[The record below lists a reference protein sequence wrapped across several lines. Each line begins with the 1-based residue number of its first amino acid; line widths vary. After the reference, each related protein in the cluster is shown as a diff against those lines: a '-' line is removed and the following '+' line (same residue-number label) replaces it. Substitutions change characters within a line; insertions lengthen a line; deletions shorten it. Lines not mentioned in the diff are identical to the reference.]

1 MQQLKLPY
9 FRTGARMAAWLR
21 RTVVVLAT
29 SCQIAAGQPGVST
42 NVPPEV
48 IDQLEKQAADMRVF
62 YAEFSGTEQE
72 PGRQANLMT
81 YYVYFDEGRFYERRH
96 YMIRG
101 AGGQWQPHD
110 HENAFDGK
118 FFFFGDRQENN
129 IETPALLYKYWPTD
143 RTDPDRIKSVAQF
156 PYLDAAGFYAPNRIA
171 EIDSFSGI
179 EPLALR
185 YLKQSKETQV
195 EHVGDNLRITVR
207 VPDPYL
213 LALRETDLEKQ
224 IQHLQKS
231 ASSPEFKARR
241 IAGWRKLREAIPER
255 IVTFV
260 LDPKRGYGVLEREER
275 TAAGR
280 QFLGVDSQA
289 WQHHSDQDI
298 WLPGKSTINWYT
310 SMDEFDS
317 FTNTPVF
324 TISCELTRIEFGPHT
339 NIQCVL
345 DYNLPGTAVTDRTT
359 PEARTAASHQV
370 GYTAAANGTMLRNN
384 AGSIVAEMSRGQRI
398 FWISVCTIALGVP
411 SVVFL
416 IHRARNS
423 RNRNQ

>member
-1 MQQLKLPY
+1 
-9 FRTGARMAAWLR
+9 
-21 RTVVVLAT
+21 
-29 SCQIAAGQPGVST
+29 
-42 NVPPEV
+42 
-48 IDQLEKQAADMRVF
+48 
-62 YAEFSGTEQE
+62 
-72 PGRQANLMT
+72 
-81 YYVYFDEGRFYERRH
+81 
-96 YMIRG
+96 
-101 AGGQWQPHD
+101 
-110 HENAFDGK
+110 
-118 FFFFGDRQENN
+118 
-129 IETPALLYKYWPTD
+129 
-143 RTDPDRIKSVAQF
+143 
-156 PYLDAAGFYAPNRIA
+156 
-171 EIDSFSGI
+171 
-179 EPLALR
+179 
-185 YLKQSKETQV
+185 
-195 EHVGDNLRITVR
+195 
-207 VPDPYL
+207 
-213 LALRETDLEKQ
+213 
-224 IQHLQKS
+224 
-231 ASSPEFKARR
+231 
-241 IAGWRKLREAIPER
+241 
-255 IVTFV
+255 
-260 LDPKRGYGVLEREER
+260 
-275 TAAGR
+275 
-280 QFLGVDSQA
+280 VDSQA